1 MRKMKSK
8 KGFTLIEMLIVV
20 GIIGILV
27 AVSIPMVNSSLE
39 KARVATDLAN
49 ERSAKS
55 AALVIYMTGDITPSD
70 AGAIAEEASADEISV
85 TSKTASKKCYY
96 DAVNGIIK
104 AGAVPSTPGYG
115 KCADHSG
122 DWIQVGVDKKTG
134 EVYLDW
140 VTKSGSP
147 VGKVH
152 LTADASAA
160 G

>member
-55 AALVIYMTGDITPSD
+55 AALVIYMTGDIKTT
-70 AGAIAEEASADEISV
+70 ATGGLANEASADEISV
-85 TSKTASKKCYY
+85 TSNTASKKCYY

-104 AGAVPSTPGYG
+104 AGSVPTTTGYG
-115 KCADHSG
+115 KCTDHK
-122 DWIQVGVDKKTG
+122 DAWIQVGVNQKTG
-134 EVYLDW
+134 EVYLSW
-140 VTKSGSP
+140 SNSGNTP
-147 VGKVH
+147 KVH
-152 LTADASAA
+152 LTGEGYTPAS
-160 G
+160 